1 MYLIE
6 RLLGLGVFSL
16 GMFGTCIMITKLS
29 KRSVP
34 VLINIYIVFLA
45 VLGYFFV
52 PHVGADLY
60 RIYYALHAYAASSF
74 TEIVDRA
81 FSSTTP
87 GEYLYYYFLGK
98 THNDRLLPAVN
109 ALIVYSSIFYMLK
122 DRFARCEYKSDVS
135 LALFLFMSRGLYM
148 ATISGIR
155 TMLALAIFCYCI
167 YQEIYNNKKIKH
179 LIVPY
184 LICASVHVMGQ
195 VMLLYRILFLFFEK
209 SNGVRGKIRS
219 VLVGLVSI
227 FLITRYGANYID
239 VLLER
244 SNSYYNYAIQGVAYD
259 YLWERILSVF
269 SIILF
274 VYLATT
280 FKRLSKKYA
289 GTIPDHV
296 TNTKTL
302 ITFLIPLTIIDIIT
316 FFIEFSFF
324 QRTSYILTILSIP
337 IVMEI
342 LYISDGEKAKIKKY
356 LLIIA
361 LIFFDVAFSSG
372 GICIF

>member
-1 MYLIE
+1 
-6 RLLGLGVFSL
+6 
-16 GMFGTCIMITKLS
+16 
-29 KRSVP
+29 
-34 VLINIYIVFLA
+34 
-45 VLGYFFV
+45 
-52 PHVGADLY
+52 
-60 RIYYALHAYAASSF
+60 
-74 TEIVDRA
+74 
-81 FSSTTP
+81 
-87 GEYLYYYFLGK
+87 
-98 THNDRLLPAVN
+98 
-109 ALIVYSSIFYMLK
+109 
-122 DRFARCEYKSDVS
+122 
-135 LALFLFMSRGLYM
+135 M

-361 LIFFDVAFSSG
+361 LIFFAVAFSRGDMCSYK
-372 GICIF
+372 FMQL